1 MGLFFWKNKNTPY
14 SMMFKFQ
21 EKTKNKQKIKV
32 SKSKMNQLYSALENE
47 TYYYYQKEP
56 SKITSKWSL
65 GVKYLV

>member
-32 SKSKMNQLYSALENE
+32 SKSDESVVFCFRK
-47 TYYYYQKEP
+47 
-56 SKITSKWSL
+56 
-65 GVKYLV
+65 